1 LVNGLEPKRLGLLN
15 DLVPGS
21 GLIGALL
28 NPKFPPAAQ
37 QANELREAAK
47 TIGRPIIILDASN
60 DAELDAAF
68 ATLIEQRAVALLVGA
83 DPFFSTRGERIIAFG
98 AQRRLPAVFHFR
110 DFVLAGGLA
119 GATISQVRDGDQLED
134 R

>member
-1 LVNGLEPKRLGLLN
+1 MVASLNRPGGNVTGVNLLVNELEPKRLGLLN

-37 QANELREAAK
+37 QANELREAAE

-68 ATLIEQRAVALLVGA
+68 ATLIEQRAVALL
-83 DPFFSTRGERIIAFG
+83 
-98 AQRRLPAVFHFR
+98 
-110 DFVLAGGLA
+110 GLA